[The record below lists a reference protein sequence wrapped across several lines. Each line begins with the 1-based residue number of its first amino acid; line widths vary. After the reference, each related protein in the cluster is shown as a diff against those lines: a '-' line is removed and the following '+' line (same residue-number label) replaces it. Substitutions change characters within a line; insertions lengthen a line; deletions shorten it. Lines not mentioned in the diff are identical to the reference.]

1 MKKLLL
7 VFCIAVSM
15 LSYSQKKLSAEY
27 SYKVSQPY
35 KVFDAANKFYFA
47 KDNQAMTVKIHK
59 DEVLIQKFNTDKPLF
74 INEKLYEKK
83 FPKNFVVEDILEINN
98 KFYFFYSSWD
108 GDNEKEQLFYN
119 EIDFEKGEFV
129 DTPKMLFD
137 VKGKVTGTS
146 MGYSVQDKFPFLLS
160 HDKKNILIKYRKKPE
175 VKRDVN
181 SYDIIGLMAFDEN
194 LIKTSGNELK
204 MPYTERRMDNL
215 DYHLDNNGNLYLLTK
230 VFHDDSNK
238 DKKKKKDEEAN
249 YHLELFFVKAGTSK
263 IDITRFENKEKFI
276 NKLWIFDTPN
286 DFLVCGGFYSNG
298 KGERNDS
305 DGIMSFKINNTGGI
319 YDEVYHDIP
328 LELLNMFESKKTVK
342 KNEKKEE
349 KGEEAK
355 FKDLKLKN
363 LNVDKDGN
371 VVLIGEQDFVI
382 AYTNSKG
389 NTYYKYFYQDI
400 FAAKINKNG
409 GLDWMKKVP
418 KNQYGSRGKSGMSY
432 KYFFANNNHYLVFLD
447 NVKNIEIAVDKA
459 PERHTDGQGGYLTSV
474 KINDN
479 DGTLSKGSI
488 LNAREVE
495 DFKLHQFSTN
505 RVFKVSEN
513 AFMFEAYKKNK
524 EDVMIKVEMN

>member
-15 LSYSQKKLSAEY
+15 LSYSQKKLSADY

-35 KVFDAANKFYFA
+35 KVFDAAKKFYFA
-47 KDNQAMTVKIHK
+47 KDNQAMTVKVHK
-59 DEVLIQKFNTDKPLF
+59 DEVLIQKFNTDKPSF
-74 INEKLYEKK
+74 TKEELYEKK
-83 FPKNFVVEDILEINN
+83 FPKNFVVEDIFEINN

-129 DTPKMLFD
+129 GSSKMLFD

-146 MGYSVQDKFPFLLS
+146 MGFSVQDKFPFLLS

-181 SYDIIGLMAFDEN
+181 SYDIIGLMSFDEN
-194 LIKTSGNELK
+194 LVKTSGNELK

-215 DYHLDNNGNLYLLTK
+215 DYHLDNAGNLYLLTK

-249 YHLELFFVKAGTSK
+249 YHIELFFVKAGTSK
-263 IDITRFENKEKFI
+263 IDITKFENKEKFI

-286 DFLVCGGFYSNG
+286 NFLVCGGFYSNG

-305 DGIMSFKINNTGGI
+305 DGIMSFKINTTGGI

-342 KNEKKEE
+342 KNKKKEE
-349 KGEEAK
+349 KGGEAK

-363 LNVDKDGN
+363 LNVDKEGN

-418 KNQYGSRGKSGMSY
+418 KNQYGSRGKSGLSY

-479 DGTLSKGSI
+479 DGTLTKGSI

-495 DFKLHQFSTN
+495 DFKLHQFSTD

-524 EDVMIKVEMN
+524 EDVMIKVELN